1 MENRMRYAVIMAGG
15 AGTRLW
21 PLSRAKRPKQLLP
34 LIKGKSLL
42 QLAVDRLG
50 GMFAVENILI
60 VTNAEYADAVADA
73 VPALPRENVIGEP
86 LRRDTANAVGLGAAI
101 VARRDPDATM
111 AVFTADHVM
120 RPTEKFIASVQLACD
135 TAEAH
140 DDALVTFGI
149 RPTWPHTGLG
159 YIHRGEQLSEGVYR
173 VRGFREKP
181 NHSTARRYTESGEYY
196 WNSGMFVWKVQTI
209 LAALREFLPDSATRL
224 AGAMAADDL
233 VAALAQTYPTLEK
246 ISIDFAVMEK
256 APTVIVVELG
266 CEWLDVGSWPSL
278 TEVSEIDED
287 GNTVVAAK
295 NALLDSERNV
305 IVSDED
311 DHLIALLGMDDCI
324 VVHSKDATLVCNG
337 NESQRLKELVAL
349 IRQKYGDERL

>member
-1 MENRMRYAVIMAGG
+1 MRYAVIMAGG

-21 PLSRAKRPKQLLP
+21 PLSRAKQPKQLLP

-42 QLAVDRLG
+42 QLAVARLG
-50 GMFAVENILI
+50 GMFDVENILI
-60 VTNAEYADAVADA
+60 VTNAEYADAIAEA
-73 VPALPRENVIGEP
+73 VPSLPRANVIGEP
-86 LRRDTANAVGLGAAI
+86 VGRDTANAVGLGAAI
-101 VARRDPDATM
+101 VAERDPEATM
-111 AVFTADHVM
+111 AVFTADHMM
-120 RPTEKFIASVQLACD
+120 RPTEKFIASVRLACE

-140 DDALVTFGI
+140 GDALVTFGI

-159 YIHRGEQLSEGVYR
+159 YIHRGEQLAEGVYR

-181 NHSTARRYTESGEYY
+181 DHPTARRYTESGEYY

-209 LAALREFLPDSATRL
+209 LAALREFLPDSAAKLTE
-224 AGAMAADDL
+224 AVAADDL
-233 VAALAQTYPTLEK
+233 VAALGKAYPTLEK

-256 APTVIVVELG
+256 APTVNVVELT

-278 TEVSEIDED
+278 AEVSEIDED
-287 GNTVVAAK
+287 GNTVVAPR

-305 IVSDED
+305 VVSDDD
-311 DHLIALLGMDDCI
+311 DHLIAMLGMDDCI

-337 NESQRLKELVAL
+337 NESQRLKELVEL
-349 IRQKYGDERL
+349 IRRKYGDEHL